1 MPHLQLHEFESL
13 RLVDVAALKA
23 LFIDDADGVDTLAA
37 EIAAVGKPPEQIN
50 DGPRTSP
57 SHRIIRHLPRYGRR
71 KADAGPSAAAAIGL
85 PRLRKAC
92 PHFDAWLLSLES
104 LPTASASR

>member
-1 MPHLQLHEFESL
+1 M
-13 RLVDVAALKA
+13 KA

-85 PRLRKAC
+85 PQIGR
-92 PHFDAWLLSLES
+92 
-104 LPTASASR
+104 ASWRVRV